1 MKNPRKPFR
10 LVRCKRTT
18 FNRDWRHADAKRIHS
33 ADLTFTPVEWAQ
45 IEESWDRFLQ
55 PDCKLEDIE
64 FVYDEPKKPGQA
76 AKPPEEPADEP
87 DAKSE

>member
-1 MKNPRKPFR
+1 M
-10 LVRCKRTT
+10 
-18 FNRDWRHADAKRIHS
+18 
-33 ADLTFTPVEWAQ
+33 EWAQ
-45 IEESWDRFLQ
+45 IEESWDKFLQ

-76 AKPPEEPADEP
+76 AKPPDEPADEP